1 MDFLSTPLLVTVI
14 LGSVGLAIPI
24 IDSLKKERGANNRL
38 YCGIAVGALILIIS
52 IIIIRVLSGEQI
64 PTIEFGKGMLADD
77 MFGAFFGITLL
88 IVSIMVT
95 VSSWDFMKNKTNP
108 AAYYSL
114 ILLSSIGMILI
125 AYSTDLVMLLVA
137 WELMSIPTYALAAF
151 SKRDPIS
158 NEAAIKYFLFGALSS
173 AILVFAIGL
182 VYGITGTTNIGQ
194 ALVSMVN
201 VQKDLIPVSLL
212 ALALFIA
219 GFGFKMGL
227 VPFHMWL
234 PDAYEGAPTT
244 IGALLS
250 AGTKKAGFAAA
261 IRVIILA
268 IFVLHLDW
276 SVLLAIIAIFT
287 MTIGNLGAL
296 VQKSVPRILA
306 YSSIAQAGYIMIG
319 LALAPYNDQAL
330 AGSLFH
336 ILNHAVMK
344 AAAFIA
350 VAAVA
355 ISLTSYSLE
364 KYRGLARRMP
374 LTAIALSISLLAL
387 AGVPPLNG
395 FWSKLVLFG
404 SAINSGPEVW
414 WGPYLAIAGVL
425 NSALSL
431 GYYAWIMRKMY
442 MEDSPDTSRVKEP
455 RAISAVLIFAM
466 IFMVGFGIWHAD
478 PHPGNISITSNGTII
493 LYDFGMVGR
502 IDDETRRRLV
512 RLYLGLVDKDPVRTT
527 DVLIELG
534 TLEATVDRRLV
545 ERGLELSIQSLHAR
559 RVRIPF
565 GQKLPIISEFLNLGI
580 VLITCIYIIL

>member
-1 MDFLSTPLLVTVI
+1 MDFFSTPLLVTVI
-14 LGSVGLAIPI
+14 LGGVGLAIPV
-24 IDSLKKERGANNRL
+24 IDALKKERGDNNRL
-38 YCGIAVGALILIIS
+38 YSGISVGAILLVIG
-52 IIIIRVLSGEQI
+52 IIIFRILFGESI
-64 PTIEFGKGMLADD
+64 PTIEFGKSMLADD
-77 MFGAFFGITLL
+77 MFGSFFAITLL

-95 VSSWDFMKNKTNP
+95 ASSWNYMKNKTNP

-125 AYSTDLVMLLVA
+125 AYSMDLVMLLVA

-173 AILVFAIGL
+173 AILVLAIGL
-182 VYGITGTTNIGQ
+182 VYGVTGTTNIGE
-194 ALVSMVN
+194 AIVSMVN
-201 VQKDLIPVSLL
+201 VQKDLVPVTLL

-244 IGALLS
+244 IAALLA

-261 IRVIILA
+261 IRVIVLA
-268 IFVLHLDW
+268 TFVLHLDW
-276 SVLLAIIAIFT
+276 ATALAVIAVFT
-287 MTIGNLGAL
+287 MTLGNLGAL

-319 LALAPYNDQAL
+319 LALAPYSDQAL
-330 AGSLFH
+330 GGSLFH

-344 AAAFIA
+344 SAAFIA
-350 VAAVA
+350 VAAVGITLA
-355 ISLTSYSLE
+355 SYSIE
-364 KYRGLARRMP
+364 KYRGLAKRMP

-395 FWSKLVLFG
+395 FWSKLVLFNA
-404 SAINSGPEVW
+404 AIVTGPEIW

-442 MEDSPDTSRVKEP
+442 MEESPDTTRVKEP
-455 RAISAVLIFAM
+455 RAMLAVLIFSM
-466 IFMVGFGIWHAD
+466 IFMVGFGIWHA
-478 PHPGNISITSNGTII
+478 PI
-493 LYDFGMVGR
+493 LDFATNSVPNLSQLTAVLPSFT
-502 IDDETRRRLV
+502 TR
-512 RLYLGLVDKDPVRTT
+512 
-527 DVLIELG
+527 
-534 TLEATVDRRLV
+534 
-545 ERGLELSIQSLHAR
+545 
-559 RVRIPF
+559 
-565 GQKLPIISEFLNLGI
+565 
-580 VLITCIYIIL
+580 

>member
-1 MDFLSTPLLVTVI
+1 MAEGLVISTPLILTVV
-14 LGSVGLAIPI
+14 LGVVGLAIPV
-24 IDSLKKERGANNRL
+24 IDGLRKERGSNNKIYSAISVGTL
-38 YCGIAVGALILIIS
+38 IFAIGFVIA
-52 IIIIRVLSGEQI
+52 RVLSGEVM
-64 PTIEFGKGMLADD
+64 PGMAFGPGVLSNDV
-77 MFGAFFGITLL
+77 FGSFFAVAFL

-95 VSSWDFMKNKTNP
+95 VSSWNYMKGRINP

-114 ILLSSIGMILI
+114 ILLSSIGMVLI

-158 NEAAIKYFLFGALSS
+158 NEAAIKYFMFGALSS

-182 VYGITGTTNIGQ
+182 VYGITGTTNIGASIQ
-194 ALVSMVN
+194 AMAGLQKGLVPIGLVA
-201 VQKDLIPVSLL
+201 IG
-212 ALALFIA
+212 LFIA

-466 IFMVGFGIWHAD
+466 IFMVGFGIWHAPILEFATNSV
-478 PHPGNISITSNGTII
+478 PHLSQLTTVLHSIP
-493 LYDFGMVGR
+493 L
-502 IDDETRRRLV
+502 
-512 RLYLGLVDKDPVRTT
+512 
-527 DVLIELG
+527 
-534 TLEATVDRRLV
+534 
-545 ERGLELSIQSLHAR
+545 
-559 RVRIPF
+559 
-565 GQKLPIISEFLNLGI
+565 
-580 VLITCIYIIL
+580 

>member
-1 MDFLSTPLLVTVI
+1 MFEFFSTPLVVTVI
-14 LGSVGLAIPI
+14 LGAVGLAIPV
-24 IDSLKKERGANNRL
+24 IDAFKRERGSNNRL
-38 YCGIAVGALILIIS
+38 YSGISFGTIAFSIGFIILRI
-52 IIIIRVLSGEQI
+52 VLGEPL
-64 PTIEFGKGMLADD
+64 PTVEFGHGLLAND
-77 MFGAFFGITLL
+77 MFGSFFAITFL

-95 VSSWDFMKNKTNP
+95 ASSWSFMKRGNNP

-125 AYSTDLVMLLVA
+125 AYSTDLVMLLVS

-173 AILVFAIGL
+173 AIIVLAIGL
-182 VYGITGTTNIGQ
+182 VYGITGTTNIGE
-194 ALVSMVN
+194 ALKAFVTLPH
-201 VQKDLIPVSLL
+201 DLLPVGLL
-212 ALALFIA
+212 AIALFIA

-244 IGALLS
+244 IAALLA

-261 IRVIILA
+261 IRVIVLGM
-268 IFVLHLDW
+268 FVLNLDW
-276 SVLLAIIAIFT
+276 TLALAIIAVFT
-287 MTIGNLGAL
+287 MTLGNFGAL

-319 LALAPYNDQAL
+319 LALAPYSDQAL
-330 AGSLFH
+330 PGSLFH

-344 AAAFIA
+344 SAAFIA
-350 VAAVA
+350 AAAVA
-355 ISLTSYSLE
+355 TALAGYSLE
-364 KYRGLARRMP
+364 RYRGLGRRMP
-374 LTAIALSISLLAL
+374 ITAIALSISLLAL

-404 SAINSGPEVW
+404 AAINAGETAW

-442 MEDSPDTSRVKEP
+442 MEEGPDMSRVKEP
-455 RAISAVLIFAM
+455 RSMVAVLIFAI
-466 IFMVGFGIWHAD
+466 IFMVGFGIWHGPILDFASQSV
-478 PHPGNISITSNGTII
+478 PALSPLAHAVSITP
-493 LYDFGMVGR
+493 R
-502 IDDETRRRLV
+502 
-512 RLYLGLVDKDPVRTT
+512 
-527 DVLIELG
+527 
-534 TLEATVDRRLV
+534 
-545 ERGLELSIQSLHAR
+545 
-559 RVRIPF
+559 
-565 GQKLPIISEFLNLGI
+565 
-580 VLITCIYIIL
+580 

>member
-24 IDSLKKERGANNRL
+24 IDSLRKERGAGNKL
-38 YCGIAVGALILIIS
+38 YCGISVGAIILIIG
-52 IIIIRVLSGEQI
+52 IIIIRILSGEPI

-77 MFGAFFGITLL
+77 MFGAFFAISLL

-95 VSSWDFMKNKTNP
+95 ASSWNYMKNKTNP

-173 AILVFAIGL
+173 AILVVAIGL

-194 ALVSMVN
+194 AIISMIN
-201 VQKDLIPVSLL
+201 VQQDLVPITIL

-234 PDAYEGAPTT
+234 PDAYEGAPTP
-244 IGALLS
+244 IGALLA

-261 IRVIILA
+261 IRVIVLA
-268 IFVLHLDW
+268 VFVLHLDW
-276 SVLLAIIAIFT
+276 SMTLAIIAVFT
-287 MTIGNLGAL
+287 MTLGNLGAL

-319 LALAPYNDQAL
+319 LALAPYSDQAL
-330 AGSLFH
+330 GGSLFH
-336 ILNHAVMK
+336 IINHAVMK
-344 AAAFIA
+344 SAAFIA

-355 ISLTSYSLE
+355 ITLASYSIE
-364 KYRGLARRMP
+364 KYRGLAKKMP

-395 FWSKLVLFG
+395 FWSKLVLFN
-404 SAINSGPEVW
+404 SAIVTGPEVW

-442 MEDSPDTSRVKEP
+442 MEDSPETSRVKEP

-466 IFMVGFGIWHAD
+466 IFMVGFGIWHA
-478 PHPGNISITSNGTII
+478 PI
-493 LYDFGMVGR
+493 LEFATNSVPNLSQ
-502 IDDETRRRLV
+502 LV
-512 RLYLGLVDKDPVRTT
+512 S
-527 DVLIELG
+527 VLPSVPL
-534 TLEATVDRRLV
+534 
-545 ERGLELSIQSLHAR
+545 
-559 RVRIPF
+559 
-565 GQKLPIISEFLNLGI
+565 K
-580 VLITCIYIIL
+580 

>member
-1 MDFLSTPLLVTVI
+1 
-14 LGSVGLAIPI
+14 
-24 IDSLKKERGANNRL
+24 
-38 YCGIAVGALILIIS
+38 
-52 IIIIRVLSGEQI
+52 
-64 PTIEFGKGMLADD
+64 MLADD
-77 MFGAFFGITLL
+77 MFGSFFAITLL
-88 IVSIMVT
+88 IVSVMVT
-95 VSSWDFMKNKTNP
+95 ASSWNYMKNKTNP

-173 AILVFAIGL
+173 AILVLAIGL
-182 VYGITGTTNIGQ
+182 VYGVTGTTNIGE
-194 ALVSMVN
+194 AIVSMVN
-201 VQKDLIPVSLL
+201 VQKDLVPVTVL
-212 ALALFIA
+212 AVALFIA

-244 IGALLS
+244 IGALLA

-268 IFVLHLDW
+268 TFALHLDW
-276 SVLLAIIAIFT
+276 AAALAVIAVFT

-319 LALAPYNDQAL
+319 LALAPYSDQAL
-330 AGSLFH
+330 GGSLFH

-344 AAAFIA
+344 SAAFIA
-350 VAAVA
+350 VAAVSITLA
-355 ISLTSYSLE
+355 SYSIE
-364 KYRGLARRMP
+364 KYRGLAKRMP
-374 LTAIALSISLLAL
+374 ITAIALSISLLAL

-395 FWSKLVLFG
+395 FWSKLVLFNA
-404 SAINSGPEVW
+404 AIVTGPEIW

-442 MEDSPDTSRVKEP
+442 MEESPDTTRVKEP
-455 RAISAVLIFAM
+455 RVMLAVLIFSM
-466 IFMVGFGIWHAD
+466 IFMVGFGIWHA
-478 PHPGNISITSNGTII
+478 PI
-493 LYDFGMVGR
+493 LDFATNSVPNLSQLTAVLPSFP
-502 IDDETRRRLV
+502 TR
-512 RLYLGLVDKDPVRTT
+512 
-527 DVLIELG
+527 
-534 TLEATVDRRLV
+534 
-545 ERGLELSIQSLHAR
+545 
-559 RVRIPF
+559 
-565 GQKLPIISEFLNLGI
+565 
-580 VLITCIYIIL
+580 

>member
-24 IDSLKKERGANNRL
+24 IDSLRKERGAGNKL
-38 YCGIAVGALILIIS
+38 YCGISVGAIILIIG
-52 IIIIRVLSGEQI
+52 IIIIRILSGEPI

-77 MFGAFFGITLL
+77 MFGAFFAISLL

-95 VSSWDFMKNKTNP
+95 ASSWNYMKNKTNP

-173 AILVFAIGL
+173 AILVVAIGL

-194 ALVSMVN
+194 AIISMVN
-201 VQKDLIPVSLL
+201 VQQDLVPITLL

-234 PDAYEGAPTT
+234 PDAYEGAPTP
-244 IGALLS
+244 IGALLA

-261 IRVIILA
+261 IRVIVLA
-268 IFVLHLDW
+268 VFVLHLDW
-276 SVLLAIIAIFT
+276 SMTLAIIAVFT
-287 MTIGNLGAL
+287 MTLGNLGAL

-319 LALAPYNDQAL
+319 LALAPYSDQAL
-330 AGSLFH
+330 GGSLFH
-336 ILNHAVMK
+336 IINHAVMK
-344 AAAFIA
+344 SAAFIA

-355 ISLTSYSLE
+355 ITLASYSIE
-364 KYRGLARRMP
+364 KYRGLAKRMP

-395 FWSKLVLFG
+395 FWSKLVLFN
-404 SAINSGPEVW
+404 SAIVTGPDVW

-431 GYYAWIMRKMY
+431 GYYAWIMRKMF
-442 MEDSPDTSRVKEP
+442 MEDSPETSRVKEP

-466 IFMVGFGIWHAD
+466 IFMVGFGIWHA
-478 PHPGNISITSNGTII
+478 PI
-493 LYDFGMVGR
+493 LEFATNSVPNLSQ
-502 IDDETRRRLV
+502 LV
-512 RLYLGLVDKDPVRTT
+512 S
-527 DVLIELG
+527 VLPSVPL
-534 TLEATVDRRLV
+534 
-545 ERGLELSIQSLHAR
+545 
-559 RVRIPF
+559 
-565 GQKLPIISEFLNLGI
+565 K
-580 VLITCIYIIL
+580 

>member
-1 MDFLSTPLLVTVI
+1 MDFLSTPLLVTAI

-38 YCGIAVGALILIIS
+38 YCGISVGAIVLIIS
-52 IIIIRVLSGEQI
+52 IIIIRVLFGEQI

-77 MFGAFFGITLL
+77 MFGAFFSITFL

-95 VSSWDFMKNKTNP
+95 ASSWDFMKNKTNP

-114 ILLSSIGMILI
+114 ILLSTIGMILI

-158 NEAAIKYFLFGALSS
+158 NEAALKYFLFGALSS

-182 VYGITGTTNIGQ
+182 VYGITGTTNIGE
-194 ALVSMVN
+194 A
-201 VQKDLIPVSLL
+201 IVSLVNIQPDLVPIGVL

-219 GFGFKMGL
+219 GFGFKIGL

-244 IGALLS
+244 IGALLA

-261 IRVIILA
+261 IRVIVLGM
-268 IFVLHLDW
+268 FVLNLDW
-276 SVLLAIIAIFT
+276 TIIIAIFT
-287 MTIGNLGAL
+287 MTLGNLGAL
-296 VQKSVPRILA
+296 VQRSVPRILA

-319 LALAPYNDQAL
+319 LALAPYSDQAL
-330 AGSLFH
+330 TGSLFH
-336 ILNHAVMK
+336 IMNHAVMK
-344 AAAFIA
+344 SAAFIA
-350 VAAVA
+350 AAAVA
-355 ISLTSYSLE
+355 TALAGYSLE
-364 KYRGLARRMP
+364 RYRGLGRRMP
-374 LTAIALSISLLAL
+374 ITAIAFSISLLAL

-395 FWSKLVLFG
+395 FWSKLVIFG
-404 SAINSGPEVW
+404 AAINTGETVW

-442 MEDSPDTSRVKEP
+442 MEEGPDMSRVKEP
-455 RAISAVLIFAM
+455 RSMIAVLVF
-466 IFMVGFGIWHAD
+466 
-478 PHPGNISITSNGTII
+478 
-493 LYDFGMVGR
+493 
-502 IDDETRRRLV
+502 
-512 RLYLGLVDKDPVRTT
+512 
-527 DVLIELG
+527 
-534 TLEATVDRRLV
+534 
-545 ERGLELSIQSLHAR
+545 
-559 RVRIPF
+559 
-565 GQKLPIISEFLNLGI
+565 
-580 VLITCIYIIL
+580 

>member
-1 MDFLSTPLLVTVI
+1 MDFFSTPLLVTVI
-14 LGSVGLAIPI
+14 LGAVGLAIPI
-24 IDSLKKERGANNRL
+24 IDALKKERGANNRL
-38 YCGIAVGALILIIS
+38 YCGISVGAIILVIG
-52 IIIIRVLSGEQI
+52 IIIFRILFGESI
-64 PTIEFGKGMLADD
+64 PTIEFGKSMLADD
-77 MFGAFFGITLL
+77 MFGSFFAITLL
-88 IVSIMVT
+88 IVSVMVT
-95 VSSWDFMKNKTNP
+95 ASSWNYMKNKTNP

-173 AILVFAIGL
+173 AILVLAIGL
-182 VYGITGTTNIGQ
+182 VYGVTGTTNIGE
-194 ALVSMVN
+194 AIVSMVN
-201 VQKDLIPVSLL
+201 VQKDLVPVTVL
-212 ALALFIA
+212 AVALFIA

-244 IGALLS
+244 IGALLA

-268 IFVLHLDW
+268 TFALHLDW
-276 SVLLAIIAIFT
+276 ATALAVIAVFT

-319 LALAPYNDQAL
+319 LALAPYSDQAL
-330 AGSLFH
+330 GGSLFH

-344 AAAFIA
+344 SAAFIA
-350 VAAVA
+350 VAAVSITLA
-355 ISLTSYSLE
+355 SYSIE
-364 KYRGLARRMP
+364 KYRGLAKRMP
-374 LTAIALSISLLAL
+374 ITAIALSISLLAL

-395 FWSKLVLFG
+395 FWSKLVLFNA
-404 SAINSGPEVW
+404 AIVTGPEIW

-442 MEDSPDTSRVKEP
+442 MEESPDTTKVKEP
-455 RAISAVLIFAM
+455 RVMLAVLIFSM
-466 IFMVGFGIWHAD
+466 IFMVGFGIWHA
-478 PHPGNISITSNGTII
+478 PI
-493 LYDFGMVGR
+493 LDFATNSVPNLSQLTAVLPSFP
-502 IDDETRRRLV
+502 TR
-512 RLYLGLVDKDPVRTT
+512 
-527 DVLIELG
+527 
-534 TLEATVDRRLV
+534 
-545 ERGLELSIQSLHAR
+545 
-559 RVRIPF
+559 
-565 GQKLPIISEFLNLGI
+565 
-580 VLITCIYIIL
+580 

>member
-1 MDFLSTPLLVTVI
+1 MDFFSTPLLVTVI

-24 IDSLKKERGANNRL
+24 IDALKKERGANNRL
-38 YCGIAVGALILIIS
+38 YSGISVGAILLVIG
-52 IIIIRVLSGEQI
+52 IIIFKILFGESI
-64 PTIEFGKGMLADD
+64 PTIEFGKSMLADD
-77 MFGAFFGITLL
+77 MFGSFFAITLL
-88 IVSIMVT
+88 IVSVMVT
-95 VSSWDFMKNKTNP
+95 ASSWNYMKNKTNP

-173 AILVFAIGL
+173 AILVLAIGL
-182 VYGITGTTNIGQ
+182 VYGVTGTTNIGE
-194 ALVSMVN
+194 AIVSMVN
-201 VQKDLIPVSLL
+201 VQKDLVPVTLL
-212 ALALFIA
+212 AVALFIA

-244 IGALLS
+244 IGALLA

-261 IRVIILA
+261 IRVIVLA
-268 IFVLHLDW
+268 TFVLHLDW
-276 SVLLAIIAIFT
+276 ATALAVIAVFT

-319 LALAPYNDQAL
+319 LALAPYSDQAL
-330 AGSLFH
+330 GGSLFH

-344 AAAFIA
+344 SAAFIA
-350 VAAVA
+350 AAAVSITLA
-355 ISLTSYSLE
+355 SYSIE
-364 KYRGLARRMP
+364 KYRGLAKRMP
-374 LTAIALSISLLAL
+374 ITAIALSISLLAL

-395 FWSKLVLFG
+395 FWSKLVLFNAG
-404 SAINSGPEVW
+404 IVTGPEIW

-442 MEDSPDTSRVKEP
+442 MEESPDTTKVKEP
-455 RAISAVLIFAM
+455 RAMLAVLIFSM
-466 IFMVGFGIWHAD
+466 IFMVGFGIWHA
-478 PHPGNISITSNGTII
+478 PI
-493 LYDFGMVGR
+493 LDFATNSVP
-502 IDDETRRRLV
+502 DLSQLTAVLPSFPTR
-512 RLYLGLVDKDPVRTT
+512 
-527 DVLIELG
+527 
-534 TLEATVDRRLV
+534 
-545 ERGLELSIQSLHAR
+545 
-559 RVRIPF
+559 
-565 GQKLPIISEFLNLGI
+565 
-580 VLITCIYIIL
+580 

>member
-1 MDFLSTPLLVTVI
+1 MEMLSTPLLVTVI

-24 IDSLKKERGANNRL
+24 IDSLRKERGAGNKL
-38 YCGIAVGALILIIS
+38 YSGISVGAIILIIG
-52 IIIIRVLSGEQI
+52 IISIRVFSGEPI

-77 MFGAFFGITLL
+77 MFGAFFAISLL
-88 IVSIMVT
+88 IVSVMVT
-95 VSSWDFMKNKTNP
+95 ASSWNYMKNKTNP

-173 AILVFAIGL
+173 AILVVAIGL

-194 ALVSMVN
+194 AIISMVN
-201 VQKDLIPVSLL
+201 VQQDLVPITLL
-212 ALALFIA
+212 AVALFIA

-234 PDAYEGAPTT
+234 PDAYEGAPTP
-244 IGALLS
+244 IGALLA

-261 IRVIILA
+261 IRVIVLA
-268 IFVLHLDW
+268 VFVLHLDW
-276 SVLLAIIAIFT
+276 SMTLAIIAVFT
-287 MTIGNLGAL
+287 MTLGNLGAL

-319 LALAPYNDQAL
+319 LALAPYSDQAL
-330 AGSLFH
+330 GGSLFH
-336 ILNHAVMK
+336 IINHAVMK
-344 AAAFIA
+344 SAAFIA

-355 ISLTSYSLE
+355 VTLASYSIE
-364 KYRGLARRMP
+364 KYRGLAKRMP

-395 FWSKLVLFG
+395 FWSKLVLFNA
-404 SAINSGPEVW
+404 AIVTGPDVW

-442 MEDSPDTSRVKEP
+442 MEEGPDMTRVKEP

-466 IFMVGFGIWHAD
+466 IFMVGFGIWHA
-478 PHPGNISITSNGTII
+478 PI
-493 LYDFGMVGR
+493 LDFATNSVPNLSQ
-502 IDDETRRRLV
+502 LV
-512 RLYLGLVDKDPVRTT
+512 S
-527 DVLIELG
+527 VLPS
-534 TLEATVDRRLV
+534 V
-545 ERGLELSIQSLHAR
+545 
-559 RVRIPF
+559 
-565 GQKLPIISEFLNLGI
+565 PIK
-580 VLITCIYIIL
+580 

>member
-24 IDSLKKERGANNRL
+24 IDSLRKERGAGNKL
-38 YCGIAVGALILIIS
+38 YCGISVGAIILIIG
-52 IIIIRVLSGEQI
+52 IIIIRILSGEPI

-77 MFGAFFGITLL
+77 MFGAVFAISLL

-95 VSSWDFMKNKTNP
+95 ASSWNYMKNRTNP

-125 AYSTDLVMLLVA
+125 AYSTDFVMLLVA

-173 AILVFAIGL
+173 AILVLAIGL
-182 VYGITGTTNIGQ
+182 VYGVTGTTNIGQ
-194 ALVSMVN
+194 AIISMIN
-201 VQKDLIPVSLL
+201 VQQDLVPITIL

-234 PDAYEGAPTT
+234 PDAYEGAPTP
-244 IGALLS
+244 IGALLA

-261 IRVIILA
+261 IRVIVLA
-268 IFVLHLDW
+268 VFVLHLDW
-276 SVLLAIIAIFT
+276 SMTLAIIAVFT
-287 MTIGNLGAL
+287 MTLGNLGAL

-319 LALAPYNDQAL
+319 LALAPYSDQAL
-330 AGSLFH
+330 GGSLFH
-336 ILNHAVMK
+336 IINHAVMK
-344 AAAFIA
+344 SAAFIA

-355 ISLTSYSLE
+355 ITLASYSIE
-364 KYRGLARRMP
+364 KYRGLAKRMP

-395 FWSKLVLFG
+395 FWSKLVLFN
-404 SAINSGPEVW
+404 SAIVTGPEVW

-442 MEDSPDTSRVKEP
+442 MEDSPETTRVKEP

-466 IFMVGFGIWHAD
+466 IFMVGFGIWHA
-478 PHPGNISITSNGTII
+478 PI
-493 LYDFGMVGR
+493 LEFATNSVPNLSQ
-502 IDDETRRRLV
+502 LV
-512 RLYLGLVDKDPVRTT
+512 S
-527 DVLIELG
+527 VLPSVPL
-534 TLEATVDRRLV
+534 
-545 ERGLELSIQSLHAR
+545 
-559 RVRIPF
+559 
-565 GQKLPIISEFLNLGI
+565 K
-580 VLITCIYIIL
+580 